1 MPLACRARSGLT
13 SSVVPESLLGFMAEA
28 NVNNYK
34 VDLRAIQFTLYEQLK
49 VHELFQ
55 HEAYAHLTREDC
67 DQIIG
72 QCIRFATEV
81 TGPLNASGDRVG
93 CRFDDGRVTTPPG
106 FKDAWTKLWE
116 LGFPSFSMPQ
126 DAGGFGGPH
135 AVHAVL
141 EEIQSG
147 ANTAFQMYPGLTH
160 GAADL
165 IQAFAL
171 PEHKA
176 LFLPPMTSGRFAG
189 TMCLSEPH
197 AGSDVGAAKT
207 RATHVDGPVYTIG
220 GTKCWISAGDHDL
233 AENIVHLVLARID
246 GAPSGT
252 KGLSLFIVPKIWVK
266 SDGSLAEANDV
277 VTGSIEH
284 KLGIRASA
292 TAVLNFGESGRCRG
306 ILVGGQEHAGMKQM
320 FRMMNGARISV
331 GVQGIALAST
341 AYLNAL
347 GYARER
353 LQGSDVKHFKDPNA
367 ARVPIIAHSD
377 VRRMLLEMKAKVE
390 GMRTLAVKLAMHS
403 DLVHAFAKDAGTA
416 AFHQAQVDLLTPIVK
431 AYCADQAFRIAE
443 MAIQVYG
450 GAGYVMDHPV
460 EQYCRDAK
468 IFSIYEGTNH
478 IQAIDLI
485 SRKVPMHGGATFKIY
500 LDGIKTFVA
509 EHHRR
514 PGLGP
519 EVQDL
524 GKAAGALER
533 AAGAILAFFAAG
545 KIDQVMLVANP
556 FLEIMAEVTIAHLL
570 LEAAIIASGRVQ
582 RFGEDQSQEDFDF
595 YQGKVM
601 AAKFFANF
609 VLPAVHSKADL
620 IVECDRSA
628 LDIPDRGFSAA

>member
-1 MPLACRARSGLT
+1 
-13 SSVVPESLLGFMAEA
+13 MAEA
-28 NVNNYK
+28 GTNTYK
-34 VDLRAIQFTLYEQLK
+34 IDLRAIQFTLFEHLK
-49 VHELFQ
+49 VQDLFA
-55 HEAYAHLTREDC
+55 HEAYAHLSREAC
-67 DQIIG
+67 DQILE
-72 QCIRFATEV
+72 QCVRFATQV
-81 TGPLNASGDRVG
+81 TGPLNGPGDRAG
-93 CRFDDGRVTTPPG
+93 CKLEGGTVSTPSG
-106 FKDAWTKLWE
+106 FKDAWKKLWE
-116 LGFPSFSMPQ
+116 LGLPVFSMPE
-126 DAGGFGGPH
+126 DAGGTGGPH
-135 AVHAVL
+135 AVHAVI
-141 EEIQSG
+141 EEMLSG

-160 GAADL
+160 GAADV
-165 IQAFAL
+165 IASFAL
-171 PEHKA
+171 PEHKQR
-176 LFLPPMTSGRFAG
+176 FLPGMTSGRFAG
-189 TMCLSEPH
+189 TMCLSEPQ

-207 RATHVDGPVYTIG
+207 RAVQLEGPIYTIT

-233 AENIVHLVLARID
+233 AENIIHLVLARIE
-246 GAPSGT
+246 GAPPGT
-252 KGLSLFIVPKIWVK
+252 KGLSLFIVPKIWVNE
-266 SDGSLAEANDV
+266 DGSFGAPNDV

-292 TAVLNFGESGRCRG
+292 TAVLNFGENGKCRG

-347 GYARER
+347 HYARER
-353 LQGSDVKHFKDPNA
+353 LQGSDIKHFKDPNA
-367 ARVPIIAHSD
+367 PRVSIIHHAD

-403 DLVHAFAKDAGTA
+403 DLAHALATKDAGTA

-443 MAIQVYG
+443 MAIQTYG
-450 GAGYVMDHPV
+450 GAGYVTDNPV

-485 SRKVPMHGGATFKIY
+485 SRKVPMHGGAAFKAY
-500 LDGIKTFVA
+500 LDGIKAFVA

-524 GKAAGALER
+524 GKAAEALER
-533 AAGAILAFFAAG
+533 AAGAIVGFFTAG
-545 KIDQVMLVANP
+545 KTDQVMLVANP
-556 FLEIMAEVTIAHLL
+556 FLEVMAEVTIAHLL
-570 LEAAIIASGRVQ
+570 LEAGVIAAGRVH
-582 RFGEDQSQEDFDF
+582 RYGEEQSQADFDF

-628 LDIPDRGFSAA
+628 LDIPDGGFAHAG